1 MIRRDASTSAGSGQ
15 GGKMMRTRRSPWRR
29 GAALLAV
36 GSVVVATMFAG
47 SGMSHS
53 SQTISSFNYGLPVA
67 IGSLD
72 LTKNMNGWTSAVA
85 VMVTQPLERFD
96 RNAKSTLVLARSVTQ
111 PNRTTVVYKLRPGV
125 KFSNGKALTARDV
138 KWAVDHAVDGANGA
152 QTASIL
158 TSIAG
163 ARVTGP
169 LEVTVSLKRP
179 DPAIRGSVAFGVLV
193 QDSARAIAAGKDLGT
208 AAAPPIGTGPF
219 KYASYTASSVTLTRN
234 DGYRGRRPSVNRLV
248 FSSFP
253 EDTTAQLA
261 MRSGSIQANYVNA
274 PKSTP
279 AWRRISGTTIYAT
292 RSLLS
297 TFLTMDTSSAPFN
310 DVHARRAIAYLTDRK
325 NLVRPAYGRNAYV
338 MRSIA
343 PDGEIANLA
352 PSRSELNKF
361 LSGLPQYPFSI
372 ARARA
377 ELRQSATPNGFS
389 VEVPYPSSETWVE
402 PVLLSL
408 QQTAK
413 QIGITITLKPQTFI
427 EWATDIYTFKLA
439 KLGVFLIGDLQPDPN
454 GGMALMVGKANAV
467 PTSFNMANWT
477 PATVEPQYR
486 LMTQASN
493 KTVRWSATKK
503 ILSMA
508 AQQVPYVPLFV
519 PDVVLAYGKGYTSA
533 RVPDFMDFINGA
545 WLDNLRRASE

>member
-1 MIRRDASTSAGSGQ
+1 
-15 GGKMMRTRRSPWRR
+15 MRTRRSFWRR
-29 GAALLAV
+29 GAVLLAA
-36 GSVVVATMFAG
+36 GSIAVATMFAG
-47 SGMSHS
+47 SGMSHT
-53 SQTISSFNYGLPVA
+53 SQTISSFTYGLPVA
-67 IGSLD
+67 VGSLD

-85 VMVTQPLERFD
+85 VVVTQPLERFD
-96 RNAKSTLVLARSVTQ
+96 RNGKSTLVLAGSVSQ
-111 PNRTTVVYKLRPGV
+111 PNRTTVVYKLQPGV
-125 KFSNGKALTARDV
+125 RFSNGKPLTARDV
-138 KWAVDHAVDGANGA
+138 KWAFDHAIDGAGGA

-158 TSIAG
+158 TSIAS
-163 ARVTGP
+163 ARVSGP
-169 LEVTVSLKRP
+169 LEVTVTLKRP

-208 AAAPPIGTGPF
+208 AAALPIGTGPY
-219 KYASYTASSVTLTRN
+219 KYQSYTASSVTLTSN
-234 DGYRGRRPSVNRLV
+234 DAYRGRKPSVNRLV
-248 FSSFP
+248 FNSFP

-261 MRSGSIQANYVNA
+261 LRSGSIQAHYVNA

-279 AWRRISGTTIYAT
+279 AWRRISGTTIYPT

-297 TFLTMDTSSAPFN
+297 TFLTMDTSTAPFN

-325 NLVRPAYGRNAYV
+325 NLVRPAYGGNAYV
-338 MRSIA
+338 MRSIG
-343 PDGEIANLA
+343 PDDEIVNLA
-352 PSRSELNKF
+352 PSRAELNKF
-361 LSGLPQYPFSI
+361 LNGLPQYPFSI

-454 GGMALMVGKANAV
+454 GGMALMVGRANAV
-467 PTSFNMANWT
+467 ATSFNMANWT
-477 PATVEPQYR
+477 PAAVEPQYR
-486 LMTQASN
+486 LMTQSSTKA
-493 KTVRWSATKK
+493 VRWAATKK
-503 ILSMA
+503 ILALA
-508 AQQVPYVPLFV
+508 AQQAPYVPLFV
-519 PDVVLAYGKGYTSA
+519 PDVVLAYGKGYGST
-533 RVPDFMDFINGA
+533 RPPDFMDFINGA
-545 WLDNLRRASE
+545 WLDNLQRTSE

>member
-1 MIRRDASTSAGSGQ
+1 VAVASIL
-15 GGKMMRTRRSPWRR
+15 
-29 GAALLAV
+29 AAA
-36 GSVVVATMFAG
+36 AFAG
-47 SGMSHS
+47 SGLS
-53 SQTISSFNYGLPVA
+53 SGTQTISSFTYGLPVA

-96 RNAKSTLVLARSVTQ
+96 RNGKSTLVLARSITE
-111 PNRTTVVYKLRPGV
+111 PNRTTVVYKLRSGV
-125 KFSNGKALTARDV
+125 TFSSGKRLTARDV
-138 KWAVDHAVDGANGA
+138 KWAFDHAVDAAGGA

-163 ARVTGP
+163 ARVSGP

-179 DPAIRGSVAFGVLV
+179 DPAIRGSVAFAVLV
-193 QDSARAIAAGKDLGT
+193 QDSARAIAAGKYLGT
-208 AAAPPIGTGPF
+208 AAAPPVGTGP
-219 KYASYTASSVTLTRN
+219 YTYQSYTASAVTLTRN
-234 DGYRGRRPSVNRLV
+234 TRYAGTQPSVSKLV
-248 FSSFP
+248 FNSFP

-261 MRSGSIQANYVNA
+261 MRSGSIQAQYVNA

-297 TFLTMDTSSAPFN
+297 TFLTMDTSTAPFN

-325 NLVRPAYGRNAYV
+325 NLVRPAYGSKAYV

-343 PDGEIANLA
+343 PDDEIANLA
-352 PSRSELNKF
+352 PSRRELGTF
-361 LSGLPQYPFSI
+361 LSSLPQYPFSI

-467 PTSFNMANWT
+467 ATSFNMANWT
-477 PATVEPQYR
+477 PDAVEPPYR
-486 LMTQASN
+486 LMTQSN
-493 KTVRWSATKK
+493 KKPVRWNATKK
-503 ILSMA
+503 ILALA

-519 PDVVLAYGKGYTSA
+519 PDVVLAYGDGYTST

-545 WLDNLRRASE
+545 WLGNLERASS

>member
-1 MIRRDASTSAGSGQ
+1 MKKRRTL
-15 GGKMMRTRRSPWRR
+15 WRR
-29 GAALLAV
+29 GAVLLALLLIGA
-36 GSVVVATMFAG
+36 ATIFTG
-47 SGMSHS
+47 SGVSGGT
-53 SQTISSFNYGLPVA
+53 QTISSFNYGLPVA

-96 RNAKSTLVLARSVTQ
+96 KNGKSALVLARSISE
-111 PNRTTVVYKLRPGV
+111 PNRTTVVYRLRSGL
-125 KFSNGKALTARDV
+125 KFSSGKSLTAQDA
-138 KWAVDHAVDGANGA
+138 KWAFDHATAAVDGA

-158 TSIAG
+158 TSIAA

-169 LEVTVSLKRP
+169 LEVTVTLKRP
-179 DPAIRGSVAFGVLV
+179 DPAIRGSIAFAVLI
-193 QDSARAIAAGKDLGT
+193 QDSVRAIAAGKDLGT
-208 AAAPPIGTGPF
+208 AAAMPVGTGP
-219 KYASYTASSVTLTRN
+219 YRYQSYSPSAVTLTRYA
-234 DGYRGRRPSVNRLV
+234 GFKGRPPSVTRLV
-248 FSSFP
+248 FSSFA
-253 EDTTAQLA
+253 EDTSAQLA
-261 MRSGSIQANYVNA
+261 MRSGSIQADYVNA

-279 AWRRISGTTIYAT
+279 AWRGISGTRIYAT

-297 TFLTMDTSSAPFN
+297 TFLTMDTSTTPFN
-310 DVHARRAIAYLTDRK
+310 DVHARRAISYLVDRK

-343 PDGEIANLA
+343 PDGEIVNLA
-352 PSRSELNKF
+352 PNRGEFTKF
-361 LSGLPQYPFSI
+361 LNGLPQYPFSI

-377 ELRQSATPNGFS
+377 ELSQSATPNGFS
-389 VEVPYPSSETWVE
+389 VEVPYPSTESWVV

-477 PATVEPQYR
+477 PAVLEPPYKV
-486 LMTQASN
+486 MTQSN
-493 KTVRWSATKK
+493 KRPLRWNATKK
-503 ILSMA
+503 ILSLA
-508 AQQVPYVPLFV
+508 AQQAPYVPLFV
-519 PDVVLAYGKGYTSA
+519 PDVVLAYGKGYGST
-533 RVPDFMDFINGA
+533 RIPDFMDFINGA
-545 WLDNLRRASE
+545 WLDNLRKTS

>member
-1 MIRRDASTSAGSGQ
+1 
-15 GGKMMRTRRSPWRR
+15 MMRKRRSLWRR
-29 GAALLAV
+29 GAAILAV
-36 GSVVVATMFAG
+36 GSIVVATTFAG
-47 SGMSHS
+47 SGVSS
-53 SQTISSFNYGLPVA
+53 NSQTISSFTYGLPVA
-67 IGSLD
+67 VGSLD

-96 RNAKSTLVLARSVTQ
+96 RKGKSTLVLARSISR
-111 PNRTTVVYKLRPGV
+111 PSPKTVVYKLRPGV
-125 KFSNGKALTARDV
+125 KFSNGKRLTARDV
-138 KWAVDHAVDGANGA
+138 KWAFDHAIDGAGGA

-158 TSIAG
+158 TSIAS

-208 AAAPPIGTGPF
+208 AAAPPIGTGPY
-219 KYASYTASSVTLTRN
+219 KYQSYAASSVTLTRN
-234 DGYRGRRPSVNRLV
+234 DGYWGKKPSVNRLV
-248 FSSFP
+248 FNSFP

-261 MRSGSIQANYVNA
+261 LRSGSLHAQYVNA

-292 RSLLS
+292 PSLLS
-297 TFLTMDTSSAPFN
+297 TFLTMDTSTAPFN
-310 DVHARRAIAYLTDRK
+310 NVHARRAIAYLIDRK
-325 NLVRPAYGRNAYV
+325 NLIRPAYGQNAYV

-352 PSRSELNKF
+352 PSRAKQSKF
-361 LSGLPQYPFSI
+361 LNGLPQYPFSI

-377 ELRQSATPNGFS
+377 ELRQSATPGGFAI
-389 VEVPYPSSETWVE
+389 EVPYPSSETWVE

-427 EWATDIYTFKLA
+427 EWATDVYTFKLA

-477 PATVEPQYR
+477 PAAVEPQYR
-486 LMTQASN
+486 LMTQSSK

-519 PDVVLAYGKGYTSA
+519 PDVVLAYGKGYGST
-533 RVPDFMDFINGA
+533 RPPDFMDFINGA
-545 WLDNLRRASE
+545 WLDNLTRTSE

>member
-1 MIRRDASTSAGSGQ
+1 MTKRPQ
-15 GGKMMRTRRSPWRR
+15 HWRR

-36 GSVVVATMFAG
+36 TSIVAATLFAG
-47 SGMSHS
+47 SAS
-53 SQTISSFNYGLPVA
+53 SRSEQTIASFNYGLPVA

-96 RNAKSTLVLARSVTQ
+96 RNGKPTLVLARSVSE
-111 PNRTTVVYKLRPGV
+111 PNRTTVVYKLRPGI
-125 KFSNGKALTARDV
+125 KFSDGKRLTAQDV
-138 KWAVDHAVDGANGA
+138 KWAFDHATAAVEGA

-163 ARVTGP
+163 AQVSGP
-169 LEVTVSLKRP
+169 LQVTVTLKRP
-179 DPAIRGSVAFGVLV
+179 DPAIRGSIAFAVLV
-193 QDSARAIAAGKDLGT
+193 QDSARAVAAGKDLGT
-208 AAAPPIGTGPF
+208 ASAMPIGTGP
-219 KYASYTASSVTLTRN
+219 YRYQSYTPNAVTLTRN
-234 DGYRGRRPSVNRLV
+234 AGYWGTKPSVDRLV
-248 FSSFP
+248 YSSFA

-279 AWRRISGTTIYAT
+279 AWRAISGTTIYAT

-297 TFLTMDTSSAPFN
+297 TFLTMDTSTAPFN
-310 DVHARRAIAYLTDRK
+310 DVHARRAIAYLVDRK

-343 PDGEIANLA
+343 PDGEIVNLA
-352 PSRSELNKF
+352 PSRGELSRF
-361 LSGLPQYPFSI
+361 LNGLPQYPFSI

-389 VEVPYPSSETWVE
+389 VEVPYPNSESWVE

-413 QIGITITLKPQTFI
+413 QVGITITLKPQTFI

-467 PTSFNMANWT
+467 PTSFNMADWT
-477 PATVEPQYR
+477 PPAVEPPYR
-486 LMTQASN
+486 VMTQSN
-493 KTVRWSATKK
+493 KRPLRWNATKK
-503 ILSMA
+503 ILSLA
-508 AQQVPYVPLFV
+508 AQQAPYVPLFV
-519 PDVVLAYGKGYTSA
+519 PDVVLAYGKGYGST

-545 WLDNLRRASE
+545 WLGNLRRTS

>member
-1 MIRRDASTSAGSGQ
+1 MLT
-15 GGKMMRTRRSPWRR
+15 TRRSIWRR

-36 GSVVVATMFAG
+36 GSVVVATVFAG
-47 SGMSHS
+47 SGMSRPA
-53 SQTISSFNYGLPVA
+53 QTISSFNYGLPVA

-96 RNAKSTLVLARSVTQ
+96 RAGKSTLVLARSVTE
-111 PNRTTVVYKLRPGV
+111 PNRTTVVYRLRSGV

-138 KWAVDHAVDGANGA
+138 KWAFDHAIDAAGGA

-158 TSIAG
+158 TSIAS
-163 ARVTGP
+163 ARVTRP
-169 LEVTVSLKRP
+169 LEVTVTLKRP

-208 AAAPPIGTGPF
+208 AAAPPIGSGPYRYQS
-219 KYASYTASSVTLTRN
+219 YAANSVSLARN
-234 DGYRGRRPSVNRLV
+234 AGYWGKRPSVDRLV

-279 AWRRISGTTIYAT
+279 AWRRIPGTTIYAT

-297 TFLTMDTSSAPFN
+297 TFLTMDTSTAPFN
-310 DVHARRAIAYLTDRK
+310 DVHARRAIAYLVDRK
-325 NLVRPAYGRNAYV
+325 NLVRPAYGQNAYV

-343 PDGEIANLA
+343 PDGEIANL
-352 PSRSELNKF
+352 PRSRAELGRF
-361 LSGLPQYPFSI
+361 LNGLPQYPFSI
-372 ARARA
+372 ARAKA
-377 ELRQSATPNGFS
+377 ELSQSATPNGFS
-389 VEVPYPSSETWVE
+389 VEVPYPNSESWVE

-427 EWATDIYTFKLA
+427 EWATDVYTFKLA

-454 GGMALMVGKANAV
+454 GGMALMVGRANAKA
-467 PTSFNMANWT
+467 TSFNMANWT
-477 PATVEPQYR
+477 PASVEPPYR
-486 LMTQASN
+486 VMTQSN
-493 KTVRWSATKK
+493 RKPLRWDATKS
-503 ILSMA
+503 ILTQA
-508 AQQVPYVPLFV
+508 ARDVPYVPLFV
-519 PDVVLAYGKGYTSA
+519 PDVVLAYGKGFASS

-545 WLDNLRRASE
+545 WLDTLERTSA

>member
-1 MIRRDASTSAGSGQ
+1 
-15 GGKMMRTRRSPWRR
+15 
-29 GAALLAV
+29 
-36 GSVVVATMFAG
+36 
-47 SGMSHS
+47 
-53 SQTISSFNYGLPVA
+53 
-67 IGSLD
+67 
-72 LTKNMNGWTSAVA
+72 
-85 VMVTQPLERFD
+85 MVTQPLERFD
-96 RNAKSTLVLARSVTQ
+96 RNGKSTLVLARSISE
-111 PNRTTVVYKLRPGV
+111 PNRTTVVYRLRSGV
-125 KFSNGKALTARDV
+125 TFSNGKRLTARDV
-138 KWAVDHAVDGANGA
+138 KWAFDHATDAAGGA

-179 DPAIRGSVAFGVLV
+179 DPAIRGSVAFAVLV

-208 AAAPPIGTGPF
+208 AAAPPIGTGP
-219 KYASYTASSVTLTRN
+219 YAYQSYTASSVTLTRN
-234 DGYRGRRPSVNRLV
+234 GHYTGRQPSVSKLV
-248 FSSFP
+248 FNSFP

-261 MRSGSIQANYVNA
+261 MRSGSIEAQYVNA

-297 TFLTMDTSSAPFN
+297 TFLTMDTSTAPFN

-325 NLVRPAYGRNAYV
+325 NLVRPAYGSNAYV

-343 PDGEIANLA
+343 PDDEIANLA
-352 PSRSELNKF
+352 PSRRELNSF

-372 ARARA
+372 ARARD

-413 QIGITITLKPQTFI
+413 QVGITITLKPQTFI

-467 PTSFNMANWT
+467 ATSFNMANWT
-477 PATVEPQYR
+477 PAVVEPQHR
-486 LMTQASN
+486 LMTQSN
-493 KTVRWSATKK
+493 TKPVRWSATKK
-503 ILSMA
+503 ILALA

-519 PDVVLAYGKGYTSA
+519 PDVVLAYGDGYASS

-545 WLDNLRRASE
+545 WLDNLKRASS

>member
-1 MIRRDASTSAGSGQ
+1 
-15 GGKMMRTRRSPWRR
+15 
-29 GAALLAV
+29 
-36 GSVVVATMFAG
+36 VVATVFAG
-47 SGMSHS
+47 SGMSRPA
-53 SQTISSFNYGLPVA
+53 QTISSFNYGLPVA

-96 RNAKSTLVLARSVTQ
+96 RAGKSTLVLARSVTE
-111 PNRTTVVYKLRPGV
+111 PNRTTVVYRLRSGV

-138 KWAVDHAVDGANGA
+138 KWAFDHAIDAAGGA

-158 TSIAG
+158 TSIAS
-163 ARVTGP
+163 ARVTRP
-169 LEVTVSLKRP
+169 LEVTVTLKRP

-208 AAAPPIGTGPF
+208 AAAPPIGSGPYRYQS
-219 KYASYTASSVTLTRN
+219 YAANSVSLARN
-234 DGYRGRRPSVNRLV
+234 AGYWGKRPSVDRLV
-248 FSSFP
+248 FSSFA

-279 AWRRISGTTIYAT
+279 AWRRIPGTTIYAT

-297 TFLTMDTSSAPFN
+297 TFLTMDTSTAPFN
-310 DVHARRAIAYLTDRK
+310 DVHARRAIAYLVDRK
-325 NLVRPAYGRNAYV
+325 NLVRPAYGQNAYV

-343 PDGEIANLA
+343 PDGEIANL
-352 PSRSELNKF
+352 PRSRAELGRF
-361 LSGLPQYPFSI
+361 LNGLPQYPFSI
-372 ARARA
+372 ARAKA
-377 ELRQSATPNGFS
+377 ELSQSATPNGFS
-389 VEVPYPSSETWVE
+389 VEVPYPNSESWVE

-427 EWATDIYTFKLA
+427 EWATDVYTFKLA

-454 GGMALMVGKANAV
+454 GGMALMVGRANAKA
-467 PTSFNMANWT
+467 TSFNMANWT
-477 PATVEPQYR
+477 PASVEPPYR
-486 LMTQASN
+486 VMTQSN
-493 KTVRWSATKK
+493 RKPLRWDATKS
-503 ILSMA
+503 ILTQA
-508 AQQVPYVPLFV
+508 ARDVPYVPLFV
-519 PDVVLAYGKGYTSA
+519 PDVVLAYGKGFASS

-545 WLDNLRRASE
+545 WLDTLERTSA